1 METGCRKF
9 TCLIVYR
16 GGANESGYPGSG
28 EAVVFVSVDCAEWLL
43 RVPFFCG
50 GMPALQ

>member
-1 METGCRKF
+1 MQK
-9 TCLIVYR
+9 VYLSHCSP

>member
-9 TCLIVYR
+9 TCLIVHR
-16 GGANESGYPGSG
+16 GGPMRAVIPGQ
-28 EAVVFVSVDCAEWLL
+28 AVVFVSVDCAEWLL